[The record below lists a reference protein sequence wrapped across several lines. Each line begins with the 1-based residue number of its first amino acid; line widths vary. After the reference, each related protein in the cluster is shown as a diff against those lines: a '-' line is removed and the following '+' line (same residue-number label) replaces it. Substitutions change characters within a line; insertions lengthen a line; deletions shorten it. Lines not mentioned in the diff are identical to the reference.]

1 MALAKLFSQSRL
13 VFLHFPPPVAK
24 SVITADFAS
33 PNSTTAWAFTGE
45 VDGTKLQGG
54 FFCLHGIV
62 LSKA

>member
-13 VFLHFPPPVAK
+13 VFLHSSPPVAK

-45 VDGTKLQGG
+45 VGGTELQGG
-54 FFCLHGIV
+54 FLRLHGVV